1 MQFPLDLFEQYIDE
15 TILKRGLSY
24 FKKGHVISFDEITHG
39 EYEANVI
46 GTDEYLV
53 KLKVKNK
60 NVIENS
66 CTCPYDMGSVCK
78 HTVAVLFYMQQ
89 EELGLKP
96 VDKEHAK
103 KKTKTKKKTVSE
115 QVDEILGKLS
125 HDELKKFLKELS
137 LSDPSF
143 RRSFL
148 ANFMYKF
155 TAESPALY
163 SQQIKAILK
172 NAMGRD
178 RYIQWSRVASVGHAV
193 YGFLETAMKHEEEGN
208 YMSAIYI
215 CEAVAEEMLKAFEIA
230 DDSDGDIGGNI
241 DVAFD
246 ILGDVSTKE
255 LPEEVRLYL
264 FERCKNHYQTGT
276 FKGWQW
282 EITLIDIAALL
293 ANSEKEANIVF
304 SLMENSGGTNYFME
318 EMEVIRFN
326 LIRKMRGEDE
336 AEKFAEQN
344 LDNPDL
350 RRKFIDKAL
359 KEKQFDKAIS
369 LANDGIDMDLKDK
382 PGLALE
388 WYDWL
393 LRISLE
399 QKDKPKI
406 IEYARFLFI
415 DGFRHDQDY
424 YGILKKHIA
433 ESEWTNFVEGLIK
446 ELSLSKGWSRMG
458 VIAKIFI
465 TEQWWERLLGL
476 ITENSSLTIIQSY
489 EQYLADKYPKELAL
503 LYENGVLGFM
513 ERASDRGHYK
523 DACRILRRMI
533 KLGARDKVNS
543 LVEKFRKEYPR
554 RVALMDELDKV

>member
-1 MQFPLDLFEQYIDE
+1 M
-15 TILKRGLSY
+15 
-24 FKKGHVISFDEITHG
+24 
-39 EYEANVI
+39 
-46 GTDEYLV
+46 
-53 KLKVKNK
+53 
-60 NVIENS
+60 
-66 CTCPYDMGSVCK
+66 
-78 HTVAVLFYMQQ
+78 
-89 EELGLKP
+89 
-96 VDKEHAK
+96 
-103 KKTKTKKKTVSE
+103 
-115 QVDEILGKLS
+115 
-125 HDELKKFLKELS
+125 
-137 LSDPSF
+137 
-143 RRSFL
+143 
-148 ANFMYKF
+148 
-155 TAESPALY
+155 
-163 SQQIKAILK
+163 
-172 NAMGRD
+172 
-178 RYIQWSRVASVGHAV
+178 
-193 YGFLETAMKHEEEGN
+193 
-208 YMSAIYI
+208 
-215 CEAVAEEMLKAFEIA
+215 
-230 DDSDGDIGGNI
+230 
-241 DVAFD
+241 
-246 ILGDVSTKE
+246 
-255 LPEEVRLYL
+255 
-264 FERCKNHYQTGT
+264 
-276 FKGWQW
+276 
-282 EITLIDIAALL
+282 

-304 SLMENSGGTNYFME
+304 SLMENSGGTNYFMK

-446 ELSLSKGWSRMG
+446 ELSSFKGWSRMN
-458 VIAKIFI
+458 VIAKIYI

-533 KLGARDKVNS
+533 KLGARERVNL

>member
-1 MQFPLDLFEQYIDE
+1 MQFPIDLFEQYIDE

-96 VDKEHAK
+96 ADKEQAK
-103 KKTKTKKKTVSE
+103 KKPKTKKKTVSE

-178 RYIQWSRVASVGHAV
+178 RYIQWSRLASVGHAV

-230 DDSDGDIGGNI
+230 DDSDGDIGGNL
-241 DVAFD
+241 DAAFD
-246 ILGDVSTKE
+246 ILGSISTKE

-264 FERCKNHYQTGT
+264 FEQCKNHYQKGT
-276 FKGWQW
+276 FTGWDW
-282 EITLIDIAALL
+282 HLTLMDIAANL
-293 ANSEKEANIVF
+293 AVSEKEAGAVF
-304 SLMENSGGTNYFME
+304 SLLEVSGGSEYYE
-318 EMEVIRFN
+318 HEIVRIKYN

-350 RRKFIDKAL
+350 RRKSIDKAL
-359 KEKQFDKAIS
+359 KEKQFIKAIS
-369 LANDGIDMDLKDK
+369 LARDGINLDLKDK
-382 PGLALE
+382 PGLAME

-393 LRISLE
+393 LRIALV
-399 QKDKPKI
+399 QKDSSKI

-424 YGILKKHIA
+424 YGILKKHISQ
-433 ESEWTNFVEGLIK
+433 SEWTNFVEGLIK
-446 ELSLSKGWSRMG
+446 ELSSIKGWSRID
-458 VIAKIFI
+458 VISKIYI
-465 TEQWWERLLGL
+465 IEQWWERLLIL
-476 ITENSSLTIIQSY
+476 ITEDPSLHRIQSY
-489 EQYLADKYPKELAL
+489 EQYLADKYPKELVL

-533 KLGARDKVNS
+533 KLGARDRVTF
-543 LVEKFRKEYPR
+543 LIDKFRKEYPR
-554 RVALMDELDKV
+554 RIALMDELDKV